1 MICLQILAVQIA
13 MDIRLSLTG
22 ACRNPK
28 RHFPESRI
36 FLEHFTFEMLH
47 ISNCTPPAC
56 SGKNAVYR
64 CSRARKPFGAN
75 GHGCAASGRSLALGR
90 GFRSRGHQSNSL
102 IPIVNCSSNEIFPMQ
117 VCRHTLP
124 QFMSTN
130 GVVVAALLSTYGR
143 PRCRNLFQ
151 DRAASLSDSSRVW
164 VAASSILKS
173 SSSKSTGFIK

>member
-1 MICLQILAVQIA
+1 MVRVWRVLDSATWSERLKHDIFQTLCRPRAAEAVAVGESSSHTDTDSNAETRFIA
-13 MDIRLSLTG
+13 
-22 ACRNPK
+22 
-28 RHFPESRI
+28 
-36 FLEHFTFEMLH
+36 
-47 ISNCTPPAC
+47 
-56 SGKNAVYR
+56 AVD
-64 CSRARKPFGAN
+64 ARKPFGAN

-151 DRAASLSDSSRVW
+151 DRAVSLSDSSRVW

>member
-56 SGKNAVYR
+56 SGKTR
-64 CSRARKPFGAN
+64 FPS
-75 GHGCAASGRSLALGR
+75 HGR

-151 DRAASLSDSSRVW
+151 DRAVSLSDSSRVW